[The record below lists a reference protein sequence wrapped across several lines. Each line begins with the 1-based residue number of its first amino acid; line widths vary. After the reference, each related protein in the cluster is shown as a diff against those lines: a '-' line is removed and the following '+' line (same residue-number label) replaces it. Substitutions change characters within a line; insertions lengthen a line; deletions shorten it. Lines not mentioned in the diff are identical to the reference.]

1 MKSPYHELE
10 AEEAAAYIAE
20 GALAIDEQ
28 TWTAEEIEGHKRHF
42 SDIKDKADAAKK
54 RKTQADAA
62 SSSEAAV
69 NEEAIAQR
77 VAALIAAPKQL
88 PLRRVAALTSDAAA
102 VAEGAVRR
110 ASAPGTI
117 TFRESEYES
126 VVDSIG
132 RAARSARHAERL
144 CEQAAQSF
152 KAEATALEA
161 VREHLQVQMYQAQL

>member
-10 AEEAAAYIAE
+10 AEEAASYIAE
-20 GALAIDEQ
+20 GALTIDEQ

-42 SDIKDKADAAKK
+42 ADIKDKADAKK
-54 RKTQADAA
+54 RRTQSDAA
-62 SSSEAAV
+62 SEAAV

-102 VAEGAVRR
+102 GAEGAVRR

-152 KAEATALEA
+152 KAEAAALEA

>member
-10 AEEAAAYIAE
+10 AEEAASYIAE

-28 TWTAEEIEGHKRHF
+28 TWTAAEIEGHKRHF

-88 PLRRVAALTSDAAA
+88 PLRRRELTSDAAA
-102 VAEGAVRR
+102 SSEGAVRR
-110 ASAPGTI
+110 ASAPGII